1 MTNRFI
7 VPILFLL
14 FYPTAKGQS
23 QGTDVM
29 VDVAG
34 GRMHFHIV
42 KGAGVPI
49 LFDAGGGD
57 DASVWNDI
65 LKPLSDITGAPL
77 ITYDRLG
84 FGQSEIDSADTS
96 RKHGLLNGIE
106 DLETGLKALGYDG
119 DVILVSHSLGG
130 FYSQF
135 FASRHPDRVKAAVL
149 IDSSYACMFT
159 PDVNLDKMMD
169 SMKAMVPDLEN
180 LKRTNPGRYYIYV
193 NYPDTV
199 HIMRKTTFPASIP
212 VVDLVSEFT
221 PYSDAEGKA
230 RWLACHKQF
239 AAAAPNREGIVA
251 YGSGHYIFQENPPL
265 VVDSIVKIYS
275 TVLSEPQ
282 RSQVLERGMAYAVA
296 IANESYRRETAYRH
310 TEDELN
316 SLGYALEKRND
327 LQGALEVFKMNVE
340 LHSTSWNA
348 HDSYGEAL
356 LKAGKKEEAIEEYR
370 RSIGLN
376 SRNTNAIKVL
386 EDLLKP
392 EPK

>member
-1 MTNRFI
+1 MKNRA
-7 VPILFLL
+7 VLLILSLIFCVA
-14 FYPTAKGQS
+14 AKGQS
-23 QGTDVM
+23 KENDVM
-29 VDVAG
+29 VNVGG
-34 GRMHFHIV
+34 GRLHFHVV
-42 KGAGVPI
+42 KGAGIPI

-57 DASVWNDI
+57 DESVWDGI
-65 LKPLSDITGAPL
+65 LKPLSEITGATL

-84 FGQSEIDSADTS
+84 FGKSEFDRGDTS
-96 RKHGLLNGIE
+96 RKHGLENGVE
-106 DLETGLKALGYDG
+106 DLEAGLKTLGYDG

-159 PDVNLDKMMD
+159 PDVYLDKMMD
-169 SMKAMVPDLEN
+169 SMKAMGSDLEN

-221 PYSDAEGKA
+221 PYSDAEDKA

-251 YGSGHYIFQENPPL
+251 YGSGHYIFQDNPPL
-265 VVDSIVKIYS
+265 VVESIVKIYS
-275 TVLSEPQ
+275 TVLGEPQ

-296 IANESYRRETAYRH
+296 AANKSYRREA
-310 TEDELN
+310 
-316 SLGYALEKRND
+316 A
-327 LQGALEVFKMNVE
+327 
-340 LHSTSWNA
+340 
-348 HDSYGEAL
+348 
-356 LKAGKKEEAIEEYR
+356 
-370 RSIGLN
+370 
-376 SRNTNAIKVL
+376 SRNKG
-386 EDLLKP
+386 K
-392 EPK
+392 